1 MDYKTIL
8 VNRIDGG
15 ITITINRPD
24 QQNSINPDL
33 LKEINHV
40 LDLAENDSQCKI
52 IVLQGQR
59 GVFCTGMDFNE
70 VSDKY
75 DNNSYE
81 QAYKYREG
89 KEQSHSRPYL
99 ETIKRFTL
107 IPKVVISVVDGKV
120 MAGGVGLAAASDI
133 VIATP
138 RSQFSLSEALWG
150 LLPSMVTPFLI
161 RRVGFQVAYRMTL
174 TTMPINA
181 KEAYE
186 CHLVDEVDEAP
197 QEVLRRY
204 FLRVSK
210 LDEWTLGNLKQYF
223 RKMWIISNQMEDT
236 AVAETDRLSSEPK
249 VVNNIVNFIKY
260 QKFPWSE

>member
-1 MDYKTIL
+1 MEYKTIL
-8 VNRIDGG
+8 VNRMDGG
-15 ITITINRPD
+15 ITLTINRPE

-40 LDLAENDSQCKI
+40 LDLAVNDPLCKI
-52 IVLQGQR
+52 IVLQGQG

-70 VSDKY
+70 ISGKH
-75 DNNSYE
+75 DNFTPGQIHENRDS
-81 QAYKYREG
+81 
-89 KEQSHSRPYL
+89 KEVSHSRPYL

-107 IPKVVISVVDGKV
+107 IPRIVISVVDGRV

-174 TTMPINA
+174 TTMPIHA
-181 KEAYE
+181 REAYE
-186 CHLVDEVDEAP
+186 VHLVDEVTEAP
-197 QEVLRRY
+197 EEVLRRY
-204 FLRVSK
+204 SLRVSR

-223 RKMWIISNQMEDT
+223 RKMWIISNQMEDA

-249 VVNNIVNFIKY
+249 VVNNIINFVKY